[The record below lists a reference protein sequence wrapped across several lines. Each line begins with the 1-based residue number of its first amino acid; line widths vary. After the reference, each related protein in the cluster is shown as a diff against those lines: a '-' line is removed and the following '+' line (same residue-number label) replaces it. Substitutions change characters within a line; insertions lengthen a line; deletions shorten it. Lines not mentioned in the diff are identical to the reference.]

1 VEICS
6 ISFNNLWSNF
16 NAFYRSFNTVIII
29 FRNITVIFF
38 WIRYLVFNKKLN
50 YTNNRISILKK
61 IFKLWQLTSFF
72 KSLLFALTIAINLFT
87 FSIQDSSAYPVFA
100 QQNYSN
106 PRAANGKL
114 ACANCHLNQKAIEIE
129 APQAVLPKSV
139 FEVEIKVAYDTSRKQ
154 VGANGK
160 QADLN
165 VGGILVLPKGFKL
178 APKNQIPEEVKVKN
192 KGVFISPYSTE
203 FDNILVVGPIAGKK
217 HQELIF
223 PVLAPDPE
231 TDSSVKY
238 LSFPFYAGGNRGR
251 GQVYPT
257 GEKSNVNV
265 FGAVQAGQITEIAT
279 SEKGESNI
287 TIVGANGNKTSQI
300 VPTGLVLTAKQG
312 DIVKNDQGLNI
323 NPNAGGFGQEE
334 SEIVLQNPIRIMG
347 YLAFCLCVLLTQIF
361 LVLKK
366 KQFEKVQAAEL
377 NF

>member
-1 VEICS
+1 M
-6 ISFNNLWSNF
+6 
-16 NAFYRSFNTVIII
+16 AT
-29 FRNITVIFF
+29 
-38 WIRYLVFNKKLN
+38 NK
-50 YTNNRISILKK
+50 
-61 IFKLWQLTSFF
+61 FF
-72 KSLLFALTIAINLFT
+72 KSLLFALTIAVNLFG
-87 FSIQDSSAYPVFA
+87 FCVQDSSAYPVFA

-106 PRAANGKL
+106 PRAANGKI

-129 APQAVLPKSV
+129 APQAVLPNSV
-139 FEVEIKVAYDTSRKQ
+139 FEIEIKVPYDTSKQ
-154 VGANGK
+154 QIGANGK
-160 QADLN
+160 NADLN
-165 VGGILVLPKGFKL
+165 VGGILMLPPGFKL

-223 PVLAPDPE
+223 PVVAPDPE
-231 TDSSVKY
+231 KNSDVKY
-238 LSFPFYAGGNRGR
+238 LTYPFYAGGNRGR

-265 FGAVQAGQITEIAT
+265 FGAPKAGQITSITT

-287 TIVGANGNKTSQI
+287 TIVSSDSTKTSQI
-300 VPTGLVLTAKQG
+300 IPAGLSL
-312 DIVKNDQGLNI
+312 IVKEGEVVKTDQALNVD
-323 NPNAGGFGQEE
+323 PNAGGFGQED
-334 SEIVLQNPIRIMG
+334 SEIVLQNPIRIVG
-347 YLAFCLCVLLTQIF
+347 YLAFCFCVLLTQIF